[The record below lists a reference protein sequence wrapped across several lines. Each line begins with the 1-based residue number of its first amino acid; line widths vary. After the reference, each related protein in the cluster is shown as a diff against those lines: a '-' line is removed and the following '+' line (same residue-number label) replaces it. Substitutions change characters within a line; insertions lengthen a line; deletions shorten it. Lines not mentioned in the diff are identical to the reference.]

1 MDIDAQIL
9 IMKSQILVSFLF
21 LAGMAW
27 AQNTRGYLF
36 VAPGGIS
43 AAGTTERAYEIG
55 GGVERLIDRGIGAGA
70 ELEGV
75 VPGVGR
81 AANAVGL
88 FSLNGYYHFLRD
100 RRLDP
105 FATSGYSLLFR
116 DYTANLFNYGA
127 GVNYWFQDNLALQV
141 GIRDHVG
148 SNGGITTHYWGIRV
162 GVAFR

>member
-1 MDIDAQIL
+1 MDIDTQIL
-9 IMKSQILVSFLF
+9 IMKLRILASFIF

-27 AQNTRGYLF
+27 AQNTRGYFF

-55 GGVERLIDRGIGAGA
+55 GGVERLLEHGIGAGA

-81 AANAVGL
+81 VANAVGL
-88 FSLNGYYHFLRD
+88 FSLNGSYHFLRD

-105 FATSGYSLLFR
+105 FATAGNSLLFR
-116 DYTANLFNYGA
+116 DYTANLFN
-127 GVNYWFQDNLALQV
+127 
-141 GIRDHVG
+141 
-148 SNGGITTHYWGIRV
+148 
-162 GVAFR
+162 